1 MTYRTFSHR
10 RALIAQRLNI
20 RPEDVSIDMV
30 LAYDAGEMEEAE
42 ACDWHR
48 LPQASISSGP
58 YFTAP
63 LVNSVRPYTVYPVP
77 GGAFPDDEQ
86 WPDSP
91 PDLITQMGAGEW

>member
-30 LAYDAGEMEEAE
+30 LAYDAGEMETAE

-63 LVNSVRPYTVYPVP
+63 GLAATGKPYTLLS
-77 GGAFPDDEQ
+77 GTGRNAE
-86 WPDSP
+86 
-91 PDLITQMGAGEW
+91 